1 MKKGWKIFGIICASL
16 AGLGIVLCVVGF
28 AVGVTDKDVRNAMRK
43 GIGFIRDKD
52 FFEEPEKTDMQ
63 VTSIMNLPNTKG
75 IDVEV
80 DKMLVEVVSTDDKKI
95 RMENLTT
102 EEVQL
107 IANEDEDSVE
117 IKTMRKT
124 NKVTDG
130 GKLILYIP
138 RNIQMPEINIRVGD
152 GKINLNGI
160 QTKELDLE
168 LERGEINAFDFEA
181 EELSVSCGLSVANV
195 KGVVQKNVDLD
206 CGAGVINFETK
217 GTQTDYNYEI
227 EAGIGEIHLGEQKF
241 SGIAVEKTINNHAK
255 KEMEIDCG
263 AGKVN
268 IEFVQ

>member
-28 AVGVTDKDVRNAMRK
+28 TIGATDKDVRSALRK
-43 GIGFIRDKD
+43 GARFVRDKD
-52 FFEEPEKTDMQ
+52 FYDEIDQTDLQ
-63 VTSIMNLPNTKG
+63 VTSSMDLPSTKE
-75 IDVEV
+75 INVEV
-80 DKMLVEVVSTDDKKI
+80 DKMLVEVVPTEDKKI

-107 IANEDEDSVE
+107 IASEDEESVE
-117 IKTMRKT
+117 IKTTGKI
-124 NKVTDG
+124 NKATDG

-138 RNIQMPEINIRVGD
+138 KNLQLPEISIHVGE
-152 GKINLNGI
+152 GKINLNGV
-160 QTKELDLE
+160 QAKELDLE
-168 LERGEINAFDFEA
+168 LERGEINAFDFEV

-195 KGVVQKNVDLD
+195 RGIVQKNVDLD

-227 EAGIGEIHLGEQKF
+227 EAGIGEIRLGGQKF
-241 SGIAVEKTINNHAK
+241 SGIAVEKTINNHAE
-255 KEMEIDCG
+255 KEMGVDCG

-268 IEFVQ
+268 VKFIQ